1 MIKLNLTPQNK
12 QEELILNYI
21 QNHASDTLAEKINN
35 GTPIEKDGK
44 PLINKKALSD
54 FMKYACDEA
63 KKLAKTGEHS
73 AFLEDAVV
81 YGWAI
86 HYFEED
92 SIEGTLYNPDGT
104 KYKSITKQKNIKK
117 STYSPTSS
125 KKKEENKQAN
135 LFDMLSQDNNTV
147 DTKINDTNEPTE
159 EDLRDA
165 DEIVANET
173 TIATE
178 KKTEEK
184 NSPKV
189 SPVYTEYS
197 ELKEK
202 YTDCVIAYRLGDFYE
217 ILGKDAVT
225 IATELDLTLTGR
237 DCGLSRRIPMVGFPY
252 HAADNYIAKIIEHGH
267 KIAIVEKSDDVNIL
281 PKEKFHEVDEETGEI
296 LSEEE
301 MREFDGDIEE
311 PSELEEKYTIKE
323 NHDYTLAE
331 KKEFAKAFDNETVC
345 KLSELLGDC
354 FILA

>member
-125 KKKEENKQAN
+125 KKKEENN
-135 LFDMLSQDNNTV
+135 
-147 DTKINDTNEPTE
+147 I
-159 EDLRDA
+159 R
-165 DEIVANET
+165 
-173 TIATE
+173 
-178 KKTEEK
+178 
-184 NSPKV
+184 
-189 SPVYTEYS
+189 
-197 ELKEK
+197 K
-202 YTDCVIAYRLGDFYE
+202 YTRVSIYSSRFIKNRCCIFAFY
-217 ILGKDAVT
+217 
-225 IATELDLTLTGR
+225 
-237 DCGLSRRIPMVGFPY
+237 
-252 HAADNYIAKIIEHGH
+252 
-267 KIAIVEKSDDVNIL
+267 
-281 PKEKFHEVDEETGEI
+281 
-296 LSEEE
+296 
-301 MREFDGDIEE
+301 
-311 PSELEEKYTIKE
+311 
-323 NHDYTLAE
+323 
-331 KKEFAKAFDNETVC
+331 KKEAYDVK
-345 KLSELLGDC
+345 C
-354 FILA
+354 FYT